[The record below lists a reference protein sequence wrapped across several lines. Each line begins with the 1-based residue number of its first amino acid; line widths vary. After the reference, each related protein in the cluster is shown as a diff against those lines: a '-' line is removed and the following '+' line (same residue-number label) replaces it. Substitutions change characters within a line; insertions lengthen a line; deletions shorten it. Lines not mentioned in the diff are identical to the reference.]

1 MQGISYFT
9 LRAGSE
15 LALPGKNISPL
26 LDDNIIYY
34 CIAYFHSNLI
44 QSKSI
49 FASFKA
55 HFKKGDN
62 NKKKDFKYVFFF
74 LLYCR
79 ILNRDFGIF
88 VHLVCAADVH
98 SVIKSTNMTK
108 NIMLEV
114 LTLGC

>member
-1 MQGISYFT
+1 MIILSITVLHISTQTSFNLNQY
-9 LRAGSE
+9 L
-15 LALPGKNISPL
+15 LALRHIS
-26 LDDNIIYY
+26 
-34 CIAYFHSNLI
+34 
-44 QSKSI
+44 KRVTTT
-49 FASFKA
+49 
-55 HFKKGDN
+55 
-62 NKKKDFKYVFFF
+62 KKKDFKYVFFF